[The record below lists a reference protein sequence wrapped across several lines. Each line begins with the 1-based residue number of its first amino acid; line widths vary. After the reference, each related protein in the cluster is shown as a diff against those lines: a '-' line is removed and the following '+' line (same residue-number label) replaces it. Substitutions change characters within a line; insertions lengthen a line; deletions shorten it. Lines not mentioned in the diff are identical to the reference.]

1 MGYASAISWL
11 LFLVIFALVAIQMR
25 IFRSRENF

>member
-11 LFLVIFALVAIQMR
+11 LFAVIGIVTALTWKLQKDEA
-25 IFRSRENF
+25 